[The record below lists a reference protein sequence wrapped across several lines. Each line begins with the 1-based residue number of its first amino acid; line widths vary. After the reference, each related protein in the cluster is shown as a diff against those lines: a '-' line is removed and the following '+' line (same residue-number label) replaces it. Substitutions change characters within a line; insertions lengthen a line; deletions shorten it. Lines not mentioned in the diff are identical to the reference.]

1 MEGTQGR
8 TRMTPDSPS
17 ETVAPKVFISY
28 AHDSE
33 THNDQVLAFA
43 TFLHSMGIKAVLDTW
58 AANSRR
64 DWYAW
69 MTKHITE
76 ADYVIVIA
84 SPMYRWT
91 GDGIGPQAQHRG
103 VQSEAALMRE
113 LVYGDRA
120 GRLPTILPVLL
131 PGHGIDEIPL
141 FLQPHTATRFE
152 VSAFTESGAEELLR
166 VILRRPRH
174 VEPPVAA
181 HCPELA
187 PESGA
192 GKTPERAASAAGP
205 TAHHGSV
212 SNQINGP
219 VYGKVLQ
226 VDNIVGNVHF

>member
-1 MEGTQGR
+1 MIPE
-8 TRMTPDSPS
+8 SPS
-17 ETVAPKVFISY
+17 DAPAPTVFLSY

-33 THNDQVLAFA
+33 AHNDQVLAFA
-43 TFLHSMGIKAVLDTW
+43 TFLRSMGIKAVLDTW
-58 AANSRR
+58 ATNSRQ

-69 MTKHITE
+69 MIKHITE
-76 ADYVIVIA
+76 ADYVIVVA

-91 GDGIGPQAQHRG
+91 GDGIDPQARHRG

-166 VILRRPRH
+166 VVLRRPRH
-174 VEPPVAA
+174 VEPPVAT
-181 HCPELA
+181 HRPELA

-192 GKTPERAASAAGP
+192 GQTPEQAASAAGP
-205 TAHHGSV
+205 TAHHGLV
-212 SNQINGP
+212 TNQINGS
-219 VYGKVLQ
+219 VHGKVLQ
-226 VDNIVGNVHF
+226 VDKIVGNVHV